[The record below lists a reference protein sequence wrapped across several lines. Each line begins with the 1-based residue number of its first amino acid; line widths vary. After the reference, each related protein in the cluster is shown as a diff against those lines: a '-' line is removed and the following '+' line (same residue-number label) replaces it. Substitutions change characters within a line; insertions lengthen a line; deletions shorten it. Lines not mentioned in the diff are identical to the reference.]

1 MLFKGDI
8 HLNETHKTGGKAAKQ
23 VYTMPEPNDYLLRIE
38 NINVSVEEG
47 LTNIRINIPMYVVPE
62 FQFSLVAIMMTM
74 IFTAIIFVTKLW
86 IGSLRRA

>member
-8 HLNETHKTGGKAAKQ
+8 HLNETHKAGGKAAKQ
-23 VYTMPEPNDYLLRIE
+23 VHTFPQPSDYLLRIE
-38 NINVSVEEG
+38 NINVIVG
-47 LTNIRINIPMYVVPE
+47 VGVINIPINVPISVVPE
-62 FQFSLVAIMMTM
+62 FRFSIVAIMMTM